1 MKAKVYRAVCLIVAL
16 VVAVFTAGYA
26 FAWFIDRRNSP
37 FEISGASAGAYF
49 DSTSGDGT
57 SADQA
62 FVIANAT
69 HMRNL
74 AVLQNTGRFVDAAG
88 NPKTY
93 YFEIKKTVDEIDM
106 GDLWLPPIGNDK
118 DPFIGVFNGNGKTI
132 TNLKVT
138 TDKTLLTVDNY
149 PTQASPDYEFSNAV
163 GLFGNT
169 GEASEIRNFI
179 LDNPIVL
186 VGSESKTLYGSAGK
200 KVVGIAVGH
209 VAGKCSSIGVR
220 ATDDAETSLQI
231 VDANTKYS
239 TFNSILGEL
248 GEGVESSVTG
258 GGHTAGTGGSG
269 SAFGASFD
277 VDQLANRL
285 IEINKNKVSPYLPN
299 TDTSS
304 SIPVPAAGYK
314 VAFTVDSGKSSYVG
328 ENARE
333 IVSDQNIGYDMGN
346 QNKIS
351 SKKINYTDVL
361 MKDSGDGNHQYYLD
375 KKADGSFV
383 YPDNNNVP
391 RWFYVQSGGWQNSG
405 YRGIHGFAPISQEKY
420 DSLPDNVKNLLQ
432 EENHSVMRIQAGYT
446 QYSSAPV
453 DSNRLDANSW
463 SYHGQISWM
472 GKIYGEGR
480 ADRDGYAVDEN
491 GSANRYT
498 AEGYLLDDNGFM
510 FDKNGLFIPNDSG
523 WDKPIYSVD
532 ENGNGKNAGGEFYDA
547 NALDG
552 TAFEGCTVD
561 ENGLLYGGDKGY
573 FINNVWPVQNYT
585 ISPDGYIEVDGSEYL
600 EPGTGNRVKAY
611 GYELGEYNETNGY
624 ALMKDGQPFTLNMG
638 GWSTPLYARKGTYVK
653 AKAGTPVKLYAY
665 KNGIALPNNGLW
677 FKPSQAGTVRFVM
690 LAQKDS
696 EAFCLLKVTRTN
708 ANKNNPFYTTG
719 SDITVEKV
727 MQQQLPP
734 YVLFYYEIDVTQEDI
749 DAGNIEYLIMVDN
762 NVTEET
768 EDGGTTTTSYKG
780 AYFVYL
786 DIGAS
791 AAEDTS
797 AVNPDVQVSAVDFIY
812 DKVEIS
818 QADVTG
824 TDIKLGDFIVTTSGS
839 AARYDSSKTSV
850 YFEELTTVLKIVYV
864 RLHNDTAGN
873 HSGKT
878 ICLEGST
885 PTLNTNSEVK
895 ATYATYVCPT
905 ISGGSGTVSGGG
917 GGGGGTEEPD
927 PTVEVSSVTISSSAD
942 SVTMGNTLSLSA
954 SVLPED
960 ATDKTV
966 TWTVTDG
973 TGSATISSG
982 GVLTPVSPGTVTVTA
997 TAGGKSATKT
1007 ITVNAANQPAT
1018 TATVNIDDYNTL
1030 SGKTLAISAK
1040 ADGVEYF
1047 KITSTLGYKY
1057 VSNNDAVGGPVIISS
1072 NNNRPMT
1079 VEIGSGVAADKS
1091 VEITLKIAIA
1101 QKEALQLGSTATFTS
1116 SGTATV
1122 ELGGVQ
1128 VTSVTTTDNN
1138 TVVELKITLKGS
1150 DASLRIDCENRIAL
1164 VSASAIIK

>member
-106 GDLWLPPIGNDK
+106 DGLWLPPIGNDK

-132 TNLKVT
+132 KNLKVT

-269 SAFGASFD
+269 ASFGANFD
-277 VDQLANRL
+277 VASLLTRL
-285 IEINKNKVSPYLPN
+285 NNIVANKNSATPSWRLPDM
-299 TDTSS
+299 DTSNAY
-304 SIPVPAAGYK
+304 PVPDALRK
-314 VAFTVDSGKSSYVG
+314 VAFSVTDKSTYEGADAIEVVA
-328 ENARE
+328 NN
-333 IVSDQNIGYDMGN
+333 NIGYFMGN
-346 QNKIS
+346 QNKITTT
-351 SKKINYTDVL
+351 KELTFDDPMVL
-361 MKDSGDGNHQYYLD
+361 SG
-375 KKADGSFV
+375 
-383 YPDNNNVP
+383 NNWVMSNTKRDAP
-391 RWFYVQSGGWQNSG
+391 RWFYSYKTQSGSYDTMAQDAS
-405 YRGIHGFAPISQEKY
+405 YEKSVFQPLSQEEY
-420 DSLPDNVKNLLQ
+420 DSLPQGIIDLLP
-432 EENHSVMRIQAGYT
+432 EKVGEKK
-446 QYSSAPV
+446 
-453 DSNRLDANSW
+453 RLTAIRLSETFNNTAHPNYNNGIGGW
-463 SYHGQISWM
+463 SFHGQISHM
-472 GKIYGEGR
+472 GKTYGKGFMG
-480 ADRDGYAVDEN
+480 ADGKVVDEN
-491 GSANRYT
+491 GESTGDMLNQ
-498 AEGYLLDDNGFM
+498 
-510 FDKNGLFIPNDSG
+510 
-523 WDKPIYSVD
+523 W
-532 ENGNGKNAGGEFYDA
+532 NGKIDF
-547 NALDG
+547 
-552 TAFEGCTVD
+552 
-561 ENGLLYGGDKGY
+561 
-573 FINNVWPVQNYT
+573 
-585 ISPDGYIEVDGSEYL
+585 
-600 EPGTGNRVKAY
+600 
-611 GYELGEYNETNGY
+611 
-624 ALMKDGQPFTLNMG
+624 
-638 GWSTPLYARKGTYVK
+638 
-653 AKAGTPVKLYAY
+653 YAY
-665 KNGIALPNNGLW
+665 EGGIYLPNNAIW
-677 FKPSQAGTVRFVM
+677 FKPAQAGKIQFVIYAETM
-690 LAQKDS
+690 KEGFALVKI
-696 EAFCLLKVTRTN
+696 TRNGAT
-708 ANKNNPFYTTG
+708 AENPFYTAPNTTSWG
-719 SDITVEKV
+719 
-727 MQQQLPP
+727 
-734 YVLFYYEIDVTQEDI
+734 YGEDI
-749 DAGNIEYLIMVDN
+749 DFTPVMRTSLPSGVLLYFEHDVTAAEVAAN
-762 NVTEET
+762 NVEYMILQY
-768 EDGGTTTTSYKG
+768 GNNG
-780 AYFVYL
+780 ADFVYL

-895 ATYATYVCPT
+895 ATYATYVCTT

-927 PTVEVSSVTISSSAD
+927 PTVKVSSVTISSSAD

-954 SVLPED
+954 NVLPED

-1007 ITVNAANQPAT
+1007 ITVNAASQPAA

-1091 VEITLKIAIA
+1091 VEVTLKIAIA

>member
-106 GDLWLPPIGNDK
+106 DGLWLPPIGNDK

-277 VDQLANRL
+277 VATLLTRL
-285 IEINKNKVSPYLPN
+285 RNIYKGKYGVEYNNTGTPIENGLPLIDKTN
-299 TDTSS
+299 DE
-304 SIPVPAAGYK
+304 PVPATGEK
-314 VAFTVDSGKSSYVG
+314 VAFTVDAQKSNYEYNSNAKEVVG
-328 ENARE
+328 NE
-333 IVSDQNIGYDMGN
+333 NIGYFIGN
-346 QNKIS
+346 QNKIQIS
-351 SKKINYTDVL
+351 NIKFSDPLIAPSDMMNGSYKNAAGETPEDSKSTPRQLFVVKGPNQNYQTNTIRPMTDEEFAELPDGVKTIIPSENGTVSERTIRL
-361 MKDSGDGNHQYYLD
+361 QQRYSGSISFTNTEQNDGWAYL
-375 KKADGSFV
+375 GQV
-383 YPDNNNVP
+383 N
-391 RWFYVQSGGWQNSG
+391 
-405 YRGIHGFAPISQEKY
+405 YRGKS
-420 DSLPDNVKNLLQ
+420 
-432 EENHSVMRIQAGYT
+432 
-446 QYSSAPV
+446 
-453 DSNRLDANSW
+453 
-463 SYHGQISWM
+463 
-472 GKIYGEGR
+472 YGE
-480 ADRDGYAVDEN
+480 DV
-491 GSANRYT
+491 
-498 AEGYLLDDNGFM
+498 
-510 FDKNGLFIPNDSG
+510 
-523 WDKPIYSVD
+523 
-532 ENGNGKNAGGEFYDA
+532 
-547 NALDG
+547 
-552 TAFEGCTVD
+552 
-561 ENGLLYGGDKGY
+561 
-573 FINNVWPVQNYT
+573 
-585 ISPDGYIEVDGSEYL
+585 
-600 EPGTGNRVKAY
+600 
-611 GYELGEYNETNGY
+611 
-624 ALMKDGQPFTLNMG
+624 
-638 GWSTPLYARKGTYVK
+638 
-653 AKAGTPVKLYAY
+653 AY
-665 KNGIALPNNGLW
+665 KEAGGIALPNNAIW
-677 FKPSQAGTVRFVM
+677 FKPANVGKFRFVM
-690 LAQKDS
+690 YTGSNGRGFKLIKIIRNSATK
-696 EAFCLLKVTRTN
+696 E
-708 ANKNNPFYTTG
+708 NPFAGTDLTG
-719 SDITVEKV
+719 SIVTENAL
-727 MQQQLPP
+727 QFSGTLP
-734 YVLFYYEIDVTQEDI
+734 YYLMLYFEYDMSQDEI
-749 DAGNIEYLIMVDN
+749 DAGNVEFML
-762 NVTEET
+762 TQG
-768 EDGGTTTTSYKG
+768 DGSG

-864 RLHNDTAGN
+864 RLHKDTAGN

-885 PTLNTNSEVK
+885 PTLNTSSEVK

-927 PTVEVSSVTISSSAD
+927 PDPTPDPD
-942 SVTMGNTLSLSA
+942 SGTYEFTYGGTNSEEWSTTSTETSTTQDNAYTGRKLSNSTYVILSA
-954 SVLPED
+954 SGTKAQVSLTGFTRSTNSEVNVIVEFLD
-960 ATDKTV
+960 
-966 TWTVTDG
+966 TDG
-973 TGSATISSG
+973 NVIGS
-982 GVLTPVSPGTVTVTA
+982 
-997 TAGGKSATKT
+997 
-1007 ITVNAANQPAT
+1007 
-1018 TATVNIDDYNTL
+1018 L
-1030 SGKTLAISAK
+1030 SGKTLAEK
-1040 ADGVEYF
+1040 AYGD
-1047 KITSTLGYKY
+1047 
-1057 VSNNDAVGGPVIISS
+1057 
-1072 NNNRPMT
+1072 
-1079 VEIGSGVAADKS
+1079 
-1091 VEITLKIAIA
+1091 ITL
-1101 QKEALQLGSTATFTS
+1101 T
-1116 SGTATV
+1116 
-1122 ELGGVQ
+1122 
-1128 VTSVTTTDNN
+1128 NN
-1138 TVVELKITLKGS
+1138 TFESSTPF
-1150 DASLRIDCENRIAL
+1150 ASVRISCADTGRTFAL
-1164 VSASAIIK
+1164 VSANITIE